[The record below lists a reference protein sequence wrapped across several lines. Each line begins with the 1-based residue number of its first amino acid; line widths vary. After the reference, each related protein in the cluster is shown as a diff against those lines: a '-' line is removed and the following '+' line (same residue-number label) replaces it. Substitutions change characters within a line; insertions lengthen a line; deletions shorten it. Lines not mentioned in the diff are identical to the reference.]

1 VTQALHITPS
11 LWGLSMSILSRAAA
25 AAALITLLAAP
36 RLAAQG
42 KISVTIASG
51 PHAGTHEMEEA
62 CEGQPD
68 SYPSLYIM
76 GFRTGVFDWKKLPYV
91 MEFFTASKPGKPD
104 AFVVSVKFHG
114 QDYQIFTIPREY
126 SKQAPMPSGRGTVT
140 VKQSAT
146 GRIATFS
153 GETKDGVKM
162 QGTIDCRTRS

>member
-1 VTQALHITPS
+1 
-11 LWGLSMSILSRAAA
+11 MSILSRTAAV
-25 AAALITLLAAP
+25 AALFTLLAVP

-62 CEGQPD
+62 CEGQPN

-76 GFRTGVFDWKKLPYV
+76 AFRTGVYDRQKLPSV

-104 AFVVSVKFHG
+104 AFVVSVKFQS

-140 VKQSAT
+140 VKQSGA
-146 GRIATFS
+146 GRVATFS
-153 GETKDGVKM
+153 GQTKDGVKM

>member
-1 VTQALHITPS
+1 
-11 LWGLSMSILSRAAA
+11 MSILSRAAA
-25 AAALITLLAAP
+25 AAALFTLLAAP
-36 RLAAQG
+36 GLEAQG
-42 KISVTIASG
+42 KISVTLASG

-62 CEGQPD
+62 CEGQPN

-76 GFRTGVFDWKKLPYV
+76 GFRTGVYDRQKLPYV

-140 VKQSAT
+140 VKQSAA
-146 GRIATFS
+146 GRVATFS

-162 QGTIDCRTRS
+162 QGTIDCRTRA